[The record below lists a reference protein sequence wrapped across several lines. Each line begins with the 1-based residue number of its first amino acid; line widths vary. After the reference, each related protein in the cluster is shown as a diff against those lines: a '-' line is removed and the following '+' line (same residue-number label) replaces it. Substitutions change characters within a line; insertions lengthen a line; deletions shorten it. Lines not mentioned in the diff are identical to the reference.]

1 MTQNYVSL
9 FDFLGKPAGSDL
21 GKQVAT
27 EATTQGIRIQTR
39 EVKTKKYTGKI
50 MLYPQQFLTE
60 YFSKEKV

>member
-1 MTQNYVSL
+1 MTENYVSL

-27 EATTQGIRIQTR
+27 EATAKKIKIQTR

-50 MLYPQQFLTE
+50 MLYPQQFLME
-60 YFSKEKV
+60 YFTKEKV

>member
-1 MTQNYVSL
+1 MTENYVSL

-27 EATTQGIRIQTR
+27 EATAKKIKIQTR

-50 MLYPQQFLTE
+50 MLYPQQFLVE
-60 YFSKEKV
+60 YFTKEKV

>member
-1 MTQNYVSL
+1 MTETYVSL

-27 EATTQGIRIQTR
+27 EATAKKIKIQTR

-50 MLYPQQFLTE
+50 MLYPQQFLME
-60 YFSKEKV
+60 YFTKEKV